1 MQLIARNAFAKTK
14 DGPGDVLADADE
26 GLFVEGIV
34 TGDPFQPAQGSLSV
48 ASKGKVAAITATPL
62 GGQS

>member
-1 MQLIARNAFAKTK
+1 MLLQRQKTVQAMFSLMLTK
-14 DGPGDVLADADE
+14 E
-26 GLFVEGIV
+26 LFVEGIV

-48 ASKGKVAAITATPL
+48 ASKGKVAAITATPS